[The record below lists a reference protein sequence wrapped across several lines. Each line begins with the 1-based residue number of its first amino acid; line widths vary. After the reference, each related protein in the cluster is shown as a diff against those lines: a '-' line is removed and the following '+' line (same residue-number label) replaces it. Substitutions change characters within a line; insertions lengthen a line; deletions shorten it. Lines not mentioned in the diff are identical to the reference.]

1 MASVVFLRGANVGG
15 HRVFMPSALAR
26 DLAHLGTVNV
36 GAAGTFVIRRTA
48 SQTMLRAE
56 FLKKLPIQAELM
68 ICSSRDILDL
78 VGRKPFSDRPSGK
91 DVSRYVTILSKSPRT
106 PPALPIH
113 QPPGDTWQVKVFQVT
128 GRFALSLHR
137 RLGKTLVYPNEV
149 VEKKL
154 GVPATTRNWNTFS
167 AICTILEGG

>member
-26 DLAHLGTVNV
+26 DLTHLGVVNV
-36 GAAGTFVIRRTA
+36 GAAGTFVIRKTI
-48 SQTMLRAE
+48 SQAMLRAE
-56 FLKKLPIQAELM
+56 FLRRLTIQAELM
-68 ICSSRDILDL
+68 ICRSRDVIDL
-78 VGRKPFSDRPSGK
+78 VGRKPFPDRPSGK
-91 DVSRYVTILSKSPRT
+91 DVSRFVTILAKSPRT
-106 PPALPIH
+106 PPSLPIH
-113 QPPGDTWQVKVFQVT
+113 HPAGDTWQVKVFQVT

-137 RLGKTLVYPNEV
+137 RLGKSLVYPNEV
-149 VEKKL
+149 IEKKL